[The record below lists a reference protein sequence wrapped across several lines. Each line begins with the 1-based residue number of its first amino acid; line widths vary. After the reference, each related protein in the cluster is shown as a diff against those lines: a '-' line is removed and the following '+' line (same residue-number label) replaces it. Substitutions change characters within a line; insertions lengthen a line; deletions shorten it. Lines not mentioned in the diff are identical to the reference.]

1 MQIKRLLKEM
11 LEEVEYSKKKMSK
24 THLKRTHLTK
34 EHEGNFQMVDK
45 FHICGKSFLEKE
57 IRERDHCHVTCR
69 YRDSAH
75 KTFNASFQL
84 TNKIIFIFHNLR
96 RYHSHLI
103 MQEVDKFS
111 EKINVIPNDMEK
123 YIRFILGK
131 KCLH

>member
-57 IRERDHCHVTCR
+57 IRERDHCQVTRR

-75 KTFNASFQL
+75 KTSNASFQL
-84 TNKIIFIFHNLR
+84 TNKTLFIFHNLR
-96 RYHSHLI
+96 RYHGHLI

-111 EKINVIPNDMEK
+111 EKINVD
-123 YIRFILGK
+123 
-131 KCLH
+131 

>member
-11 LEEVEYSKKKMSK
+11 LEKVDYCKKICQK
-24 THLKRTHLTK
+24 HLKKEPTMTK